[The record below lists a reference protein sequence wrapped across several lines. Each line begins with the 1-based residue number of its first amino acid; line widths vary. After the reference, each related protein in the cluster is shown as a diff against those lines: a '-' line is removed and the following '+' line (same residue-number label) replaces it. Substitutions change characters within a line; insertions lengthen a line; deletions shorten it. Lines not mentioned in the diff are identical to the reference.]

1 MKKESISMKRIVLF
15 IALVALVAPAAL
27 AAPYSD
33 TKHYTLGVCAVE
45 GVPLGDN
52 PVVKEIEG
60 RQVKFCCEG
69 CAGKY
74 EADPATH
81 GAKLDEKIVE
91 QQMDDYPMTTCVVA
105 GGELGSMGDP
115 VEYVHENR
123 LVRFCC
129 AGCKGKFEADPKT
142 YIEQIDA
149 ATVEKQGADY
159 PTSAC
164 VVMPEEE
171 VSSEPYD
178 MVIANRLLRLCC
190 KSCMKDVMKDPA
202 KWLGEL
208 DKAEEAGK
216 DGDAAA
222 K

>member
-1 MKKESISMKRIVLF
+1 MKRIAF
-15 IALVALVAPAAL
+15 ILAALAIVAPAAF

-52 PVVKEIEG
+52 PVAKEIEG

-91 QQMDDYPMTTCVVA
+91 QQKGHYPLNTCVVA

-115 VEYVHENR
+115 VEYVYQNR

-129 AGCKGKFEADPKT
+129 AGCKGKFEADPKG
-142 YIEQIDA
+142 YIAEIDA
-149 ATVEKQGADY
+149 AIAEKQGADY
-159 PTSAC
+159 PTTTC

-171 VSSEPYD
+171 LDSEPED

-190 KSCMKDVMKDPA
+190 KSCIRDVMKDPA

-208 DKAEEAGK
+208 DKAEAK
-216 DGDAAA
+216 KGDAA
-222 K
+222 